1 MQNSYP
7 SVRELATAI
16 QTKTVSAEEVCQN
29 YLDKIQ
35 GDGRQLN
42 AFLETSDKALERA
55 RFLDQQKEK
64 KGSLWGVPVAI
75 KDNFCVQGMKTTAA
89 SNILK
94 NFIAPYTA
102 HCVARLESEGA
113 LVIGKTNMDE
123 FGMGS
128 SNENSIFGPC
138 KNPWDTTRVSGGSS
152 GGSAVAVAAQMAPL
166 ALGSDTGG
174 SVRQPASFCG
184 VVGVKPT
191 YGSISRYGLIA
202 FASSLDQTGVFA
214 HNVDDAALAL
224 DIMIDKDPRDSTNVP
239 RSQGPL
245 SKVEKAS
252 ATGLRIGVPRDFMER
267 SLDPVLKKQIEELI
281 SKLKDQGSVIE
292 TIELP
297 CSSHAIPVYYIVAA
311 CEASSNLSRYD
322 GVRFGLRETA
332 DSKKDTLNLSELYR
346 KTRSEG
352 FGEEVKRRILL
363 GTFALSADSYDSFY
377 KRASQV
383 RRLIADDFKEAFTK
397 CDLILGPVT
406 TGAAFSIGEKI
417 QDPVSMYDNDIFT
430 TPASLVGLPCM
441 SIPLGLDAQSMPLGV
456 QIMAPSFFDEQ
467 MISFAKLVEELCAFS
482 GRQDAR

>member
-1 MQNSYP
+1 MQISY
-7 SVRELATAI
+7 SSAKVLATAM
-16 QTKTVSAEEVCQN
+16 QTKKVSAEEVCQS
-29 YLDKIQ
+29 YLDKIH
-35 GDGRQLN
+35 GYGRELN
-42 AFLETSDKALERA
+42 AFIEASDKAIERA

-64 KGSLWGVPVAI
+64 TGSLWGVPVAV
-75 KDNFCVQGMKTTAA
+75 KDNFCVRGMKTTAA
-89 SNILK
+89 SNILR

-113 LVIGKTNMDE
+113 VVIGKTNMDE

-184 VVGVKPT
+184 VVGLKPT

-202 FASSLDQTGVFA
+202 FASSLDQAGVFA
-214 HNVDDAALAL
+214 SNVDDAALAL
-224 DIMIDKDPRDSTNVP
+224 DIMIDKDPRDSTNIP
-239 RSQGPL
+239 RSLGSL
-245 SKVEKAS
+245 RNVAKAS
-252 ATGLRIGVPRDFMER
+252 AKGLRIGVPRDFMER
-267 SLDPVLKKQIEELI
+267 SLDPILKKQIDVLVA
-281 SKLKDQGSVIE
+281 KLKDQGSIIE

-297 CSSHAIPVYYIVAA
+297 HSSHAIPVYYIVAA

-322 GVRFGLRETA
+322 GVRFGLRKTP
-332 DSKKDTLNLSELYR
+332 DNTKDTLNLSELYR
-346 KTRSEG
+346 MTRSEG

-363 GTFALSADSYDSFY
+363 GTFALSADSYESFY
-377 KRASQV
+377 KKASQV
-383 RRLIADDFKEAFTK
+383 RRLIADDFKSVFAD
-397 CDLILGPVT
+397 CDFIIGPVT
-406 TGAAFSIGEKI
+406 TGGAFSIGEKI
-417 QDPVSMYDNDIFT
+417 KDPVSMYDNDIFT
-430 TPASLVGLPCM
+430 TPASLAGLPCM
-441 SIPLGLDAQSMPLGV
+441 SLPLGFDAQSMPLGV
-456 QIMAPSFFDEQ
+456 QIMAPSFCDDQ